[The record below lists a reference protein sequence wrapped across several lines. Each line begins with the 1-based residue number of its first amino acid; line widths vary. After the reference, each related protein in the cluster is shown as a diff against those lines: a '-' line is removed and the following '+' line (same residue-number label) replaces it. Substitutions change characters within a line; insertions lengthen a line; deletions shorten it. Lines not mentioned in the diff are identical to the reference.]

1 MNGRNG
7 RKAKFA
13 PGGIKTGEAK
23 ARLNL
28 GPEYQGS
35 IRYFLNVSE

>member
-23 ARLNL
+23 ARESNGLEN
-28 GPEYQGS
+28 QGS

>member
-28 GPEYQGS
+28 GLENQGS